1 MVGSFQGGFMRRST
15 ALALAVLALPL
26 AAQGINGGVYT
37 GLSLPV
43 GDLKDKSD
51 FGTNQFFGAHVG
63 GHLDFVITHNHEVRA
78 HVTYEKFPGSG
89 WGGAFDIK
97 NDYSAF
103 QVGADWVYHFDGPRS
118 GWYTVAGASIN
129 SIKDDYSGNGF
140 SGSASQSGKL
150 GVRGGGGYSF
160 TPNFSL
166 EGTLNQIFTY
176 KNGNDGFGFDT
187 ASWAQVSAVF
197 RFGR

>member
-1 MVGSFQGGFMRRST
+1 MRRT
-15 ALALAVLALPL
+15 LAILFALAGITLS
-26 AAQGINGGVYT
+26 AQDINGGVYT

-63 GHLDFVITHNHEVRA
+63 GHLDFVITPHHEVRA

-89 WGGAFDIK
+89 WGGANDYK
-97 NDYSAF
+97 NEYSAF

-118 GWYTVAGASIN
+118 GWYTVAGASLN
-129 SIKDDYSGNGF
+129 SIKDDYEFNAGGFRF
-140 SGSASQSGKL
+140 SGSASQSGKF
-150 GVRGGGGYSF
+150 GVRGGGGFAF
-160 TPNFSL
+160 TPNFSV
-166 EGTLNQIFTY
+166 EGTLNQIFVD

-187 ASWAQVSAVF
+187 ATWAQVSAVF